1 MDTNGNWICC
11 SDSSPA
17 FEITGTTYDLT
28 MAVDPLG
35 GGSTDPSVGL
45 HSYPESTVVDI
56 EAIAETGYVFDHWSG
71 AVSGS
76 ANPTTV
82 TMDADQAV
90 TAHFVAE
97 PTSGV
102 VTQDGAF
109 STANDDGVSS
119 VSFAHTLGTGA
130 DRLLMVGV
138 SWNSL
143 STATTISSV
152 TFTPDGGG
160 DPESLTPV
168 ITQQPTG
175 QMRYS
180 AIYSL
185 LPDSVALGSGAT
197 GMVTVTFSASISN
210 GLVAGAV
217 NFQGVDQTTPLG
229 TAVGA
234 ASTNNTTQLP
244 LVTLTGLSGN
254 ELVFDNVFMGGT
266 DSSQTIA
273 PVSDQTELWNA
284 FNPNTRGSASFE
296 QAAASSVTMDW
307 DAASNGWWAITA
319 VPIVPALH

>member
-1 MDTNGNWICC
+1 
-11 SDSSPA
+11 
-17 FEITGTTYDLT
+17 
-28 MAVDPLG
+28 
-35 GGSTDPSVGL
+35 
-45 HSYPESTVVDI
+45 
-56 EAIAETGYVFDHWSG
+56 
-71 AVSGS
+71 
-76 ANPTTV
+76 
-82 TMDADQAV
+82 MDADQAV

-97 PTSGV
+97 PTPGV
-102 VTQDGAF
+102 VTQDGAY
-109 STANDDGVSS
+109 STANGDEVGSI
-119 VSFAHTLGTGA
+119 SFAHTLGTGA

-160 DPESLTPV
+160 DAESLTPV
-168 ITQQPTG
+168 ITQQPSG

-185 LPDSVALGSGAT
+185 LPDASLASGAT
-197 GMVTVTFSASISN
+197 GTVTVTFSASISN
-210 GLVAGAV
+210 GIVAGAV

-244 LVTLTGLSGN
+244 LVALTGLSGD

-266 DSSQTIA
+266 DSGQTIA

-296 QAAASSVTMDW
+296 QAASSTVTMDW

-319 VPIVPALH
+319 VPIVPAAASGTTYDLTMAVDPSRRRQHRPVGGSPLLSREHGGRHRSHRGGGLRVRPLVGSGLRQCQSHHRYHGRRPGGDGSLRG